1 MGTTTFQGPVKTGPV
16 ISGATSGG
24 YRGKDLKD
32 TNWVTNSLARYFQEP
47 AAADTNGICASQT
60 TSAAANLTLN
70 GALCAT
76 VNGNSI
82 YAPAL
87 GSVLATTADGAWAR
101 KIGIT
106 SSGND
111 SGITFTVTGTD
122 VDGKALSETITGPN
136 AGTVYTTNST
146 AANFKSVTKIA
157 TSGATTGNITVGT
170 AAVAGDVYCRALGI
184 IPYQSTITG
193 IKVWVAEAFNA
204 GTADPM
210 EIGKSDDQDYLADI
224 ATAVMRAV
232 TTTGNTGGAV
242 TVDATQNAVWKSVS
256 QSETGSD
263 GVSYNS
269 DVQAV
274 LTYTPT
280 GTLSTAGQA
289 WIKVDFMQG
298 KNLASG
304 DTW

>member
-1 MGTTTFQGPVKTGPV
+1 MGTTTFSGPVKSGPV

-24 YRGKDLKD
+24 YRGKDLTD
-32 TNWVTNSLARYFQEP
+32 TNWVLNSLVRYFQEP
-47 AAADTNGICASQT
+47 TAADTNGICTSQT

-76 VNGNSI
+76 INGNSV
-82 YAPAL
+82 YAP
-87 GSVLATTADGAWAR
+87 SVSGTAATADGAWAR

-106 SSGND
+106 SDAND
-111 SGITFTVTGTD
+111 SGITFTITGTD
-122 VDGKALSETITGPN
+122 VDGKALSETVTGPN
-136 AGTVYTTNST
+136 STTVYSTNST

-157 TSGATTGNITVGT
+157 TSAATTGNITVGT
-170 AAVAGDVYCRALGI
+170 AAVAADVYCRALGVV
-184 IPYQSTITG
+184 PYQSTITG
-193 IKVWVAEAFNA
+193 IKIWVAEAFNA
-204 GTADPM
+204 GTADPI
-210 EIGKSDDQDYLADI
+210 EIGKSDDQDYLADV
-224 ATAVMRAV
+224 ATGIMRAV

-242 TVDATQNAVWKSVS
+242 TVDATQNAVWKSVL
-256 QSETGSD
+256 QEDTGSD
-263 GVSYNS
+263 SVAYDS

-280 GTLSTAGQA
+280 GALSTTGQA
-289 WIKVDFMQG
+289 WIKIEFMQA

>member
-1 MGTTTFQGPVKTGPV
+1 MGTTTFSGPVKSGPV

-32 TNWVTNSLARYFQEP
+32 TNWALNSLVRYFQEP
-47 AAADTNGICASQT
+47 TAADTNGICTSQT
-60 TSAAANLTLN
+60 TTAAANLTLD

-87 GSVLATTADGAWAR
+87 GSAVSTTADGAWAR

-106 SSGND
+106 SDAND
-111 SGITFTVTGTD
+111 SGITFTIYGTD
-122 VDGKALSETITGPN
+122 VDGKALSETVTGPN
-136 AGTVYTTNST
+136 ATVAYTTMST

-157 TSGATTGNITVGT
+157 TSAATTGNITVGT
-170 AAVAGDVYCRALGI
+170 AAVAADVYCRALGVV
-184 IPYQSTITG
+184 PYQSTITG
-193 IKVWVAEAFNA
+193 IKIWVAEAFNA
-204 GTADPM
+204 GTADPI
-210 EIGKSDDQDYLADI
+210 EIGKSDDQDYLADV
-224 ATAVMRAV
+224 ATAIMRAV
-232 TTTGNTGGAV
+232 TTTGNTGAAV
-242 TVDATQNAVWKSVS
+242 TVDATQSAVWKSVS
-256 QSETGSD
+256 QEDTGSD
-263 GVSYNS
+263 SVAYDS
-269 DVQAV
+269 DVQVV

-280 GTLSTAGQA
+280 GALSTAGQA
-289 WIKVDFMQG
+289 WIKIDFMQG

>member
-1 MGTTTFQGPVKTGPV
+1 MGTTTFSGPVKSGPV

-24 YRGKDLKD
+24 YRGLDLKD
-32 TNWVTNSLARYFQEP
+32 TNWVKNSFVHYFQEP
-47 AAADTNGICASQT
+47 AAQDADGICTSQT
-60 TSAAANLTLN
+60 TSAAADLTLD
-70 GALCAT
+70 GALTQT

-87 GSVLATTADGAWAR
+87 GSAVSTTADAAWAR
-101 KIGIT
+101 RIAIT
-106 SSGND
+106 SDGND
-111 SGITFTVTGTD
+111 SGITFTVYGTD
-122 VDGKALSETITGPN
+122 VNGKALSEAVTGPS
-136 AGTVYTTNST
+136 ST
-146 AANFKSVTKIA
+146 ETQTANTLVGIFKSVTKIT
-157 TSGATTGNITVGT
+157 TSASTVGNITVGT
-170 AAVAGDVYCRALGI
+170 AAVAADVYCRALGT

-193 IKVWVAEAFNA
+193 IKIWVAEAFNA

-210 EIGKSDDQDYLADI
+210 EIGKSDDQDYLADV
-224 ATAVMRAV
+224 ATAIMRAV

-256 QSETGSD
+256 QEDTGSD
-263 GVSYNS
+263 SVAYDS
-269 DVQAV
+269 DVQVV

-280 GTLSTAGQA
+280 GALSTTGQA
-289 WIKVDFMQG
+289 WIKIEFMQA

>member
-47 AAADTNGICASQT
+47 TAADTNGICASQT

-70 GALCAT
+70 GALCIT

>member
-47 AAADTNGICASQT
+47 TAADTNGICASQT

-70 GALCAT
+70 GALCIT

-87 GSVLATTADGAWAR
+87 GSVLAITADGAWAR

-304 DTW
+304 NTW

>member
-47 AAADTNGICASQT
+47 SAADTDGICASQT
-60 TSAAANLTLN
+60 TSAAADLTLN

-87 GSVLATTADGAWAR
+87 GSAVSTTADAAWAR

-242 TVDATQNAVWKSVS
+242 TVDATQTASWKSVF
-256 QSETGSD
+256 QAETGAD

-289 WIKVDFMQG
+289 WIKIDFMQG

>member
-1 MGTTTFQGPVKTGPV
+1 MGNTTFSGPVKTGPV

-24 YRGKDLKD
+24 YRGKDLAD
-32 TNWVTNSLARYFQEP
+32 TNWVSNSLARYFQEP
-47 AAADTNGICASQT
+47 TAADTDGICASQT
-60 TSAAANLTLN
+60 TSAAANMTLN
-70 GALCAT
+70 GALTAT
-76 VNGNSI
+76 INGNSV
-82 YAPAL
+82 YAP
-87 GSVLATTADGAWAR
+87 SVSGTAATADGAWAR

-106 SSGND
+106 SDGND
-111 SGITFTVTGTD
+111 SGITFTITGTD
-122 VDGKALSETITGPN
+122 VNGKALSETVTGPN
-136 AGTVYTTNST
+136 STTVYSTMST
-146 AANFKSVTKIA
+146 AANFKTVTKIA
-157 TSGATTGNITVGT
+157 TSAATTGNITIGT
-170 AAVAGDVYCRALGI
+170 AAVAADVYCRALGT

-224 ATAVMRAV
+224 ATGVMRAV

-242 TVDATQNAVWKSVS
+242 TVDATQNAVWKSIS
-256 QSETGSD
+256 QEDTGSD
-263 GVSYNS
+263 SVAYDS
-269 DVQAV
+269 DVQVV

-280 GTLSTAGQA
+280 GALSTAGQA
-289 WIKVDFMQG
+289 WIKIDFMQG

>member
-1 MGTTTFQGPVKTGPV
+1 MGNTTFSGPVKTGPV

-32 TNWVTNSLARYFQEP
+32 TNWVSNSLARYFQEP
-47 AAADTNGICASQT
+47 TAADTDGICASQT

-70 GALCAT
+70 GALTAT
-76 VNGNSI
+76 INGNSV
-82 YAPAL
+82 YAP
-87 GSVLATTADGAWAR
+87 SVSGTAATADGAWAR

-106 SSGND
+106 SDGND
-111 SGITFTVTGTD
+111 SGITFTITGTD
-122 VDGKALSETITGPN
+122 VDGKALSETVTGPN
-136 AGTVYTTNST
+136 STTVYSTMST
-146 AANFKSVTKIA
+146 AANFKTVTKIA
-157 TSGATTGNITVGT
+157 TSAATTGNITVGT
-170 AAVAGDVYCRALGI
+170 AAVAADVYCRALGT

-193 IKVWVAEAFNA
+193 IKVWVSEAFNA

-224 ATAVMRAV
+224 ATGVMRAV

-242 TVDATQNAVWKSVS
+242 TVDATQNAVWKSIS
-256 QSETGSD
+256 QEDTGSD
-263 GVSYNS
+263 SVAYDS
-269 DVQAV
+269 DVQVV

-280 GTLSTAGQA
+280 GALSTAGQA
-289 WIKVDFMQG
+289 WIKIDFMQG

>member
-1 MGTTTFQGPVKTGPV
+1 MGNTTFQGPVKTGPV

-24 YRGKDLKD
+24 YRGKDLAD
-32 TNWVTNSLARYFQEP
+32 TNWVSNSLARYFQEP
-47 AAADTNGICASQT
+47 TAADTDGICASQT

-70 GALCAT
+70 GALTAT
-76 VNGNSI
+76 INGNSV
-82 YAPAL
+82 YAP
-87 GSVLATTADGAWAR
+87 SVSGTAATADGAWAR

-106 SSGND
+106 SDGND
-111 SGITFTVTGTD
+111 SGITFTITGTD
-122 VDGKALSETITGPN
+122 VDGKALSETVTGPN
-136 AGTVYTTNST
+136 STTVYSTMST
-146 AANFKSVTKIA
+146 AANFKTVTKIA
-157 TSGATTGNITVGT
+157 TSAATTGNITIGT
-170 AAVAGDVYCRALGI
+170 AAVAADVYCRALGT

-224 ATAVMRAV
+224 ATGVMRAV

-242 TVDATQNAVWKSVS
+242 TVDATQNAVWKSIS
-256 QSETGSD
+256 QEDTGSD
-263 GVSYNS
+263 SVAYDS
-269 DVQAV
+269 DVQVV

-280 GTLSTAGQA
+280 GALSTAGQA
-289 WIKVDFMQG
+289 WIKIDFMQG

>member
-47 AAADTNGICASQT
+47 AAADTDGICASQT

-70 GALCAT
+70 GALCIT

>member
-1 MGTTTFQGPVKTGPV
+1 MGNTTFSGPVKTGPV

-24 YRGKDLKD
+24 YRGKDLAD
-32 TNWVTNSLARYFQEP
+32 TNWVSTSLARYFQEP
-47 AAADTNGICASQT
+47 TAADTDGICASQT

-70 GALCAT
+70 GALTAT
-76 VNGNSI
+76 INGNSV
-82 YAPAL
+82 YAP
-87 GSVLATTADGAWAR
+87 SVSGTAATADGAWAR

-106 SSGND
+106 SDGND
-111 SGITFTVTGTD
+111 SGITFTITGTD
-122 VDGKALSETITGPN
+122 VNGKALSETVTGPN
-136 AGTVYTTNST
+136 STTVYSTMST
-146 AANFKSVTKIA
+146 AANFKTVTKIA
-157 TSGATTGNITVGT
+157 TSAATTGNITVGT
-170 AAVAGDVYCRALGI
+170 AAVAADVYCRALGT

-224 ATAVMRAV
+224 ATGVMRAV

-242 TVDATQNAVWKSVS
+242 TVDATQNAVWKSIS
-256 QSETGSD
+256 QEDTGSD
-263 GVSYNS
+263 SVAYDS
-269 DVQAV
+269 DVQVV

-280 GTLSTAGQA
+280 GALSTAGQA
-289 WIKVDFMQG
+289 WIKIDFMQG